1 MKRMVV
7 LFFSLA
13 FTAFALIAEAQKQ
26 QAPGAPQSSSA
37 KPQSGTMAL
46 SCLPIGVLAVLGV
59 AALIILISTLL
70 RWRDQGNSLEISQLR
85 FAAVTLTGLGLIFML
100 SMAMYHWSGEEGDN
114 VRARSIFDACKTIIP
129 PIATLVLGY
138 YFGKGS
144 NERRPPSDPNSPEG

>member
-1 MKRMVV
+1 MKRMVGIF
-7 LFFSLA
+7 LSLA
-13 FTAFALIAEAQKQ
+13 LIALALIAEAQQ
-26 QAPGAPQSSSA
+26 QAPGVPQSSPA
-37 KPQSGTMAL
+37 KPPIWADGAFMFA
-46 SCLPIGVLAVLGV
+46 IGVLAVLGV

-144 NERRPPSDPNSPEG
+144 TERRPPSDPTSPES